1 MCNCYHEFV
10 EWFCRALSEMFDL
23 ARENLQK
30 SAVREKRHYD
40 ARVNSKSFEIGNLV
54 WFYWPVKAKK
64 LSSPWVGPFEI
75 VKSLKPAVYEIKSQS
90 SGKLRRTHVDNLRP
104 YVADDVQLPEV
115 SLVDPLVIEPC
126 DDLEPVD
133 EPRTSKRIVKRPAY
147 LEDFVTSLC

>member
-1 MCNCYHEFV
+1 
-10 EWFCRALSEMFDL
+10 MFDL
-23 ARENLQK
+23 ARGNLEQ

-75 VKSLKPAVYEIKSQS
+75 VKSLKPAVYEIKCQS